1 MINVTY
7 RAGLAELTGCAR
19 EQFQADSVKEV
30 LSCIKQAHGKKA
42 YQEAKRLLITVD
54 QKSVTLLDNLRTRLP
69 DGCTVDFLTIS
80 GGG

>member
-1 MINVTY
+1 MIHVTY
-7 RAGLAELTGCAR
+7 RAGLADLTGCTS
-19 EQFQADSVKEV
+19 EQFEASSVKEV
-30 LSCIKQAHGKKA
+30 LACIKRVHGKKA

-54 QKSVTLLDNLRTRLP
+54 QKSITLLDNLRTRLP